1 MPLVL
6 SEAIESDAGYTADI
20 HLAAFA
26 SNPMFRAQFPTP
38 AVRAGLRSSLVEKTL
53 ADLSDPKCV
62 ILVVR
67 DGDEIISFAKWTR
80 PIPES
85 ETYLESP
92 WRWPEGTML
101 SVLNEWN
108 ARTEYAV
115 QQALMRIPCYRLSFI
130 ATSPQHEHRGAATML
145 IRWALERSR
154 SEVVP
159 IALEGTSNAVPLYE
173 KLGFEPVGKI
183 SMVLEVTDDGDSE
196 IYEETCFVFQPED
209 AFSTILSRSLG
220 PRTST

>member
-1 MPLVL
+1 MSLVL
-6 SEAIESDAGYTADI
+6 SEAVESDAGYIADI

-38 AVRAGLRSSLVEKTL
+38 AVRAGLRSSLIEKTL
-53 ADLSDPKCV
+53 ADLGDPKRV
-62 ILVVR
+62 VLVVR
-67 DGDEIISFAKWTR
+67 GGDKIISFATWTL
-80 PIPES
+80 PILES

-108 ARTEYAV
+108 ARMEYAV
-115 QQALMRIPCYRLSFI
+115 QQVLMRTPFYRLTFI
-130 ATSPQHEHRGAATML
+130 ATYPHHEHRGAATML

-159 IALEGTSNAVPLYE
+159 IALESTSNAIPLYE
-173 KLGFEPVGKI
+173 KLGFKAVGKI
-183 SMVLEVTDDGDSE
+183 PMMLEEVTDDGGSE
-196 IYEETCFVFQPED
+196 LYEETCFVFRPED
-209 AFSTILSRSLG
+209 ASISTS
-220 PRTST
+220 